1 MFDLSRV
8 VPEAKS
14 IVQAAATVYL
24 HHTRQWFV
32 GLLVHGSA
40 LKSGFIAGCSDID
53 LQLYLDASAFNVQG
67 SLPFELCI
75 SIHRDLSKISPV
87 PFRYIQC
94 YVWLDSLPED
104 QVGPIPGAYHLV
116 AGELPVAEATD
127 QQLRDS
133 ARKALAEFDPEPVS
147 TLHGL
152 LSHGGGR
159 LEMQVR
165 WLCTDVW
172 PKLYQVLTLQYDDA
186 PRIWGLPKQQA
197 IALLPQDTP
206 LGRAIRAFYQAVQT
220 YYPAEASVEQ
230 ALAVIETGVVF
241 LRTAKAWWIDTN
253 SLWQPAGSV
262 L

>member
-1 MFDLSRV
+1 MIMFDLSRL

-24 HHTRQWFV
+24 RHTSPWFV

-40 LKSGFIAGCSDID
+40 LKGGFIAGCSDVD

-67 SLPFELCI
+67 TLPFELCL
-75 SIHRDLSKISPV
+75 SIHRGLSKFDPA

-94 YVWLDSLPED
+94 YAWSDNLPEEH
-104 QVGPIPGAYHLV
+104 VGPIPGAYHLV
-116 AGELPVAEATD
+116 AGKLPVAEATG
-127 QQLRDS
+127 QQLRAS

-159 LEMQVR
+159 LETRVR

-206 LGRAIRAFYQAVQT
+206 LGKAIRAFYQAVQI

-230 ALAVIETGVVF
+230 ALAVIERGVTF
-241 LRTAKAWWIDTN
+241 LKAAKAWWSETGG
-253 SLWQPAGSV
+253 L
-262 L
+262 

>member
-8 VPEAKS
+8 IPEAKS
-14 IVQAAATVYL
+14 IVQAAAKVYL
-24 HHTRQWFV
+24 HHTSPWFV

-40 LKSGFIAGCSDID
+40 LKGGFIPGCSDVD

-67 SLPFELCI
+67 SLPFELCL
-75 SIHRDLSKISPV
+75 SIHRELSKIDPA

-94 YVWLDSLPED
+94 YAWSDNLREEH
-104 QVGPIPGAYHLV
+104 VGPIPGAYHLV
-116 AGELPVAEATD
+116 AGKLPVVEATD
-127 QQLRDS
+127 QQLRAS
-133 ARKALAEFDPEPVS
+133 AKKALAEFDPEPVS

-159 LEMQVR
+159 LETRVR

-206 LGRAIRAFYQAVQT
+206 LGKAIRAFYQAVQI

-230 ALAVIETGVVF
+230 ALAVIERGVDF
-241 LRTAKAWWIDTN
+241 LKAAKAWW
-253 SLWQPAGSV
+253 SEKSGL
-262 L
+262 